1 MKCLIGFSFADHL
14 TYTCKIALE
23 KQYNKKYRQLIESQR
38 HITKLRGAGGIRTLV
53 QTGKPYAFYTLIPDF
68 GFRAPTRPGP
78 PIDALAPKSHP
89 CIGACKNYFRFS
101 LRRLIFGFGTT
112 SSERRLVL
120 LPCKRIKPVI
130 YCTSIRQRERNCFR
144 QLIFPQLRLWREPR
158 SLRVLTY
165 HLNPLSNPVNPRCD
179 LYRRKCPLAHFGCK
193 DMNFSLS
200 MQIIS
205 EKRSTFAP
213 IFN

>member
-112 SSERRLVL
+112 SSERRLVQ
-120 LPCKRIKPVI
+120 LPSSRIEPPS
-130 YCTSIRQRERNCFR
+130 TM
-144 QLIFPQLRLWREPR
+144 LRL
-158 SLRVLTY
+158 
-165 HLNPLSNPVNPRCD
+165 
-179 LYRRKCPLAHFGCK
+179 G
-193 DMNFSLS
+193 
-200 MQIIS
+200 S
-205 EKRSTFAP
+205 ESVSCFA
-213 IFN
+213 N